1 MIDPIKAYI
10 QDLNRQFQTGITTEH
25 SFRPALK
32 QLIEECTKYKVVNEQ
47 SHIDCGA
54 PDMTILRQNLAV
66 AYVEAKDLEDGDLD
80 GRKKNKEQ
88 FDRYKASLDTIIFT
102 DYLDFHLYEHGEWV
116 QSVRLAEIQGNKIRL
131 SEPDRFIG
139 LMEHIRDAQVQRITS
154 ASKLAQIMA
163 GKARLLRDIIEKALI
178 QDGDNKTEL
187 TSYMDAFRQVLIH
200 DITPKTFADI
210 YAQTIA
216 YGMFAARLHDNT
228 PDDFTRAEAANL
240 IPKSNPFLRK
250 IFQQIAGYDLD
261 ERIAWIVD
269 DLVSAFAATDMEKI
283 MQGFG
288 KSTQQTDPMLH
299 FYEDFLFQYD
309 PAAKKQCGVYY
320 TPQPVVEFIVRA
332 VDDILR
338 SEFNLPM
345 GLADTSKVEVEH
357 EIEQDLKHRKEKVL
371 KHRVQVLDPATGTGT
386 FLAETVRQ
394 IKRDLGGQLGAWDSY
409 VPEHLLPRL
418 HGFELMM
425 APYTI
430 AHLKLDMEIGIPSQQ
445 RLRVYLTNS
454 LEEANP
460 DANTLFGLYLA
471 EEANAA
477 SNIKKEAPVMIVMGN
492 PPYSGESQNKG
503 EWIMKLMEDY
513 KKEPGGIQ
521 PLQEKNSKWIND
533 DYCKFIRLGQY
544 YVDRNNEGVLAYICN
559 NGFLDNPTFRGM
571 RWHLL
576 QSFDKIYIINLHGN
590 SKKKETAPDGSKDEN
605 VFDIMVGTSINIFI
619 KTGQKKKGEL
629 AEVYYTDLLGLRKSK
644 YECLS
649 INDLTSFPFQRLS
662 LTTPYYFFAPKD
674 VDGENIY
681 NEGFSI
687 NELMKLNGTGIVTKR
702 DELCIHRKIDD
713 AYTAACDIVN
723 LEKSEFYQK
732 YHLPEDVRDWRY
744 QWAKDDIISSGMRR
758 ELVAPINY
766 RLFDKRYLYY
776 TGQSRGFMGWPVCK
790 VMRHFVG
797 HTNIGLSLC
806 KQVRVG
812 DTYQHVFISEGI
824 IESSYVSN
832 KTSEITSVFPLYL
845 YPEDGSF
852 ESERRPNLDESIWAK
867 INDFIKH
874 ETSPEDIFDY
884 IYGVLHS
891 PHYREKYKE
900 FLKVDFPRIP
910 YPKNA
915 DEFEHFRSCGNALRE
930 LHLMH
935 NVPESPVRFEQQG
948 SMMVDYLRWEW
959 NKDDGYSGNVWINDE
974 QCFEG
979 IPTEAWEFY
988 IGGYQPAQKWLKD
1001 RKGRRLEYDDV
1012 EHYRKIIAVLM
1023 ETARIMK
1030 TIDDPAAQLEEYK
1043 NKVAELEHQLQEKT
1057 AQGASV
1063 VNFIGGNVTYNDN
1076 SKNYTIKK

>member
-1 MIDPIKAYI
+1 MEDFIKAYI

-32 QLIEECTKYKVVNEQ
+32 QLIEDCTKLKVVNEQ

-54 PDMTILRQNLAV
+54 PDMTILRKNLAV
-66 AYVEAKDLEDGDLD
+66 AYIEAKDLEDGDLD

-131 SEPDRFIG
+131 SDAERFIG
-139 LMEHIRDAQVQRITS
+139 LMEHIRVAQIQRITS

-178 QDGDNKTEL
+178 QDGDNRTEL

-216 YGMFAARLHDNT
+216 YGMFAARLHDDT
-228 PDDFTRAEAANL
+228 PDDFTRGEAANL

-250 IFQQIAGYDLD
+250 VFQQIAGYDLD

-338 SEFNLPM
+338 TEFNLPM
-345 GLADTSKVEVEH
+345 GLADTSKVEVEQ
-357 EIEQDLKHRKEKVL
+357 EIEQDLKHRKEKKHL
-371 KHRVQVLDPATGTGT
+371 HRVQVLDPATGTGT

-394 IKRDLGGQLGAWDSY
+394 IKRDLGGQMGAWDSY

-477 SNIKKEAPVMIVMGN
+477 SNIKKSAPVMIVMGN

-513 KKEPGGIQ
+513 KKEPGGIK
-521 PLQEKNSKWIND
+521 PLQERNPKWIND

-544 YVDRNNEGVLAYICN
+544 YVDRNKEGVLAYICN

-571 RWHLL
+571 RWNLL

-590 SKKKETAPDGSKDEN
+590 SLKKETCPDGSKDEN
-605 VFDIMVGTSINIFI
+605 VFDIMVGTSINICI
-619 KTGQKKKGEL
+619 KTGKKKKGEL
-629 AEVYYTDLLGLRKSK
+629 AEIYYTDLQGLRKDK
-644 YECLS
+644 YEFLNGNS
-649 INDLTSFPFQRLS
+649 LKSAEFQKIIYSEPF
-662 LTTPYYFFAPKD
+662 YFFVPKD
-674 VDGENIY
+674 TDGEREYRRGFGVNEIMSLGAAGVVTANDGALINIDKVTLLHNVEREY
-681 NEGFSI
+681 NI
-687 NELMKLNGTGIVTKR
+687 NAN
-702 DELCIHRKIDD
+702 
-713 AYTAACDIVN
+713 
-723 LEKSEFYQK
+723 SEF
-732 YHLPEDVRDWRY
+732 VRRI
-744 QWAKDDIISSGMRR
+744 A
-758 ELVAPINY
+758 Y
-766 RLFDKRYLYY
+766 RPFDSQFIYY
-776 TGQSRGFMGWPVCK
+776 DLDKVERSRVK
-790 VMRHFVG
+790 VMRHFNQE
-797 HTNIGLSLC
+797 NIALACLKINKEKFYPTPFVANCIADARLSDRFL
-806 KQVRVG
+806 
-812 DTYQHVFISEGI
+812 
-824 IESSYVSN
+824 
-832 KTSEITSVFPLYL
+832 TSVFPLYL

-852 ESERRPNLDESIWAK
+852 DTDRRPNLDESIWAK
-867 INDFIKH
+867 INAAVGH

-935 NVPESPVRFEQQG
+935 NVPESSVRFEQQG

-959 NKDDGYSGNVWINDE
+959 NKDDGYSGNIWINDT

-979 IPTEAWEFY
+979 VPVEAWEFF

-1001 RKGRRLEYDDV
+1001 RKGRKLEFDDV
-1012 EHYRKIIAVLM
+1012 KHYCKIIAVLM

-1030 TIDDPAAQLEEYK
+1030 TIDDPAAQLKEYK
-1043 NKVAELEHQLQEKT
+1043 NKVAELEHKLRTQQTPSNLVNYGTVNIYEK
-1057 AQGASV
+1057 
-1063 VNFIGGNVTYNDN
+1063 
-1076 SKNYTIKK
+1076 

>member
-1 MIDPIKAYI
+1 MNDAISSYIKEINQLY
-10 QDLNRQFQTGITTEH
+10 QTGLTTEH
-25 SFRPALK
+25 SFRPAL
-32 QLIEECTKYKVVNEQ
+32 QHLLQSCTNCTVINEQ

-54 PDMTILRQNLAV
+54 PDLTLLRKGMAV
-66 AYVEAKDLEDGDLD
+66 AYIEAKDLEDGDLD

-102 DYLDFHLYEHGEWV
+102 DYLDFHLYEHGEWQ

-131 SEPDRFIG
+131 SDADRFIS
-139 LMEHIRDAQVQRITS
+139 LMEHLKTAQAQRITS
-154 ASKLAQIMA
+154 ASRLAQLMA
-163 GKARLLRDIIEKALI
+163 GKARLLRDIIEQALI
-178 QDGDNKTEL
+178 QDGDNPTEL
-187 TSYMDAFRQVLIH
+187 RSYMEAFRQVLIH
-200 DITPKTFADI
+200 DITSKTFADI

-216 YGMFAARLHDNT
+216 YGMFAARLHDHT

-250 IFQQIAGYDLD
+250 VFQQIAGYDLD

-288 KSTQQTDPMLH
+288 KATQQTDPMLH

-338 SEFNLPM
+338 TEFNLPM
-345 GLADTSKVEVEH
+345 GLADTSKVEIEQ

-394 IKRDLGGQLGAWDSY
+394 IKRDLGGQMGAWASY

-430 AHLKLDMEIGIPSQQ
+430 AHLKLDMEIGIPAQQ
-445 RLRVYLTNS
+445 RLRVFLTNS
-454 LEEANP
+454 LEEAP
-460 DANTLFGLYLA
+460 SDAGTLFGNYLA
-471 EEANAA
+471 QEANEA
-477 SNIKKEAPVMIVMGN
+477 SNIKKSAPVMIVMGN

-503 EWIMKLMEDY
+503 EWIMRLMEDY
-513 KKEPGGIQ
+513 KKEPGGVK
-521 PLQEKNSKWIND
+521 PLQERNPKWIND

-544 YVDRNNEGVLAYICN
+544 YVDRNKEGVLAYICN

-571 RWHLL
+571 RWNLL

-590 SKKKETAPDGSKDEN
+590 SLKKETCPDGSKDEN
-605 VFDIMVGTSINIFI
+605 VFDIMVGTSINIFV
-619 KTGQKKKGEL
+619 KTGKKKKGEL
-629 AEVYYTDLLGLRKSK
+629 AEVYYADLQGIRKDK
-644 YECLS
+644 YDFLNANSLKSVDFQKLIYSE
-649 INDLTSFPFQRLS
+649 PF
-662 LTTPYYFFAPKD
+662 YFFVPKD
-674 VDGENIY
+674 TDGEREY
-681 NEGFSI
+681 GAGFSI
-687 NELMKLNGTGIVTKR
+687 GEIMPIGAAGVVTANDGTLINIDKDTLLRNVEKEYSTQANVEFVQRIAYRPFDTQFIYYDIDKVERSRIKIMCHLKQENIALTCLKINKEKFYPTPFVTN
-702 DELCIHRKIDD
+702 CIAD
-713 AYTAACDIVN
+713 A
-723 LEKSEFYQK
+723 
-732 YHLPEDVRDWRY
+732 
-744 QWAKDDIISSGMRR
+744 
-758 ELVAPINY
+758 
-766 RLFDKRYLYY
+766 RLSDRFL
-776 TGQSRGFMGWPVCK
+776 
-790 VMRHFVG
+790 
-797 HTNIGLSLC
+797 
-806 KQVRVG
+806 
-812 DTYQHVFISEGI
+812 
-824 IESSYVSN
+824 
-832 KTSEITSVFPLYL
+832 TSVFPLYL

-852 ESERRPNLDESIWAK
+852 DTERRANIDEKIANKIGDILHWAYVPDSR
-867 INDFIKH
+867 IVVDLAEGYENVLY
-874 ETSPEDIFDY
+874 PEDIFDY

-891 PHYREKYKE
+891 SAYREKYKE

-915 DEFEHFRSCGNALRE
+915 DEFEHYQAIGHELRE

-935 NVPESPVRFEQQG
+935 NVPESPVSFPYAGNMQ
-948 SMMVDYLRWEW
+948 VDYLRWEW
-959 NKDDGYSGNVWINDE
+959 NKDDGYSGNVWINDA

-979 IPTEAWEFY
+979 IPADAWNFY

-1001 RKGRRLEYDDV
+1001 RKGRTLSFDDI
-1012 EHYRKIIAVLM
+1012 EHYRRIISVLIETKHLM
-1023 ETARIMK
+1023 EK
-1030 TIDDPAAQLEEYK
+1030 
-1043 NKVAELEHQLQEKT
+1043 
-1057 AQGASV
+1057 
-1063 VNFIGGNVTYNDN
+1063 IG
-1076 SKNYTIKK
+1076 

>member
-1 MIDPIKAYI
+1 MIDLIKAYI

-32 QLIEECTKYKVVNEQ
+32 QLIEDCTKFKVVNEQ

-54 PDMTILRQNLAV
+54 PDMTVLRQNLAV
-66 AYVEAKDLEDGDLD
+66 AYIEAKDLEDGDLD

-131 SEPDRFIG
+131 SEPDRFIA
-139 LMEHIRDAQVQRITS
+139 LMEHLRVAQVQRITS

-178 QDGDNKTEL
+178 QDGDTQTEL
-187 TSYMDAFRQVLIH
+187 TSYMEAFRQVLIH

-216 YGMFAARLHDNT
+216 YGMFAARLHDDS
-228 PDDFTRAEAANL
+228 PEDFTRAEAANL

-250 IFQQIAGYDLD
+250 VFQQIAGYDLD

-269 DLVSAFAATDMEKI
+269 DLVAAFAATDMEKV

-338 SEFNLPM
+338 TEFNLPM
-345 GLADTSKVEVEH
+345 GLADTSKVEVLQER
-357 EIEQDLKHRKEKVL
+357 EQDNKHRKDKKL
-371 KHRVQVLDPATGTGT
+371 LHRVQVLDPATGTGT
-386 FLAETVRQ
+386 FLAETVKQ
-394 IKRDLGGQLGAWDSY
+394 IKRDLGGQIGAWDSY

-445 RLRVYLTNS
+445 RLRVFLTNS

-492 PPYSGESQNKG
+492 PPYSGESQNKS

-513 KKEPGGIQ
+513 KKEPGGVS
-521 PLQEKNSKWIND
+521 PLKERNPKWIND

-544 YVDRNNEGVLAYICN
+544 YVDRNKEGVLAYICN
-559 NGFLDNPTFRGM
+559 NGFLNNPTFRGM
-571 RWHLL
+571 RWNLL

-590 SKKKETAPDGSKDEN
+590 SLKKETCPDGSKDEN
-605 VFDIMVGTSINIFI
+605 VFDIMVGTSINICI
-619 KTGQKKKGEL
+619 KTGRKKKGEL
-629 AEVYYTDLLGLRKSK
+629 AEIYYTDLQGLRKDK
-644 YECLS
+644 YNFLNANSLKSVEFQKLIYS
-649 INDLTSFPFQRLS
+649 EPF
-662 LTTPYYFFAPKD
+662 YFFVPKD
-674 VDGENIY
+674 TDGEREYRRGFGANEILPTGAAGVVTANDGALINIDKVTLLY
-681 NEGFSI
+681 NVEREYSI
-687 NELMKLNGTGIVTKR
+687 HAN
-702 DELCIHRKIDD
+702 
-713 AYTAACDIVN
+713 
-723 LEKSEFYQK
+723 S
-732 YHLPEDVRDWRY
+732 
-744 QWAKDDIISSGMRR
+744 
-758 ELVAPINY
+758 ELVRQISY
-766 RLFDKRYLYY
+766 RPFDSQFIYY
-776 TGQSRGFMGWPVCK
+776 DIDKVERSRVK
-790 VMRHFVG
+790 VMRHFDQE
-797 HTNIGLSLC
+797 NIALTCLKINKEKFYPSPFVANCIADARLSDRFL
-806 KQVRVG
+806 
-812 DTYQHVFISEGI
+812 TY
-824 IESSYVSN
+824 
-832 KTSEITSVFPLYL
+832 VFPLYL
-845 YPEDGSF
+845 YPEEGSF
-852 ESERRPNLDESIWAK
+852 DTERRANIDETIANK
-867 INDFIKH
+867 IAEILHWSYVPDSRIVVDLAEGYENVLY
-874 ETSPEDIFDY
+874 PEDIFDY

-935 NVPESPVRFEQQG
+935 NVPESSVRFEQKG

-959 NKDDGYSGNVWINDE
+959 NKDDGYSGNVWINDT

-979 IPTEAWEFY
+979 VPSEAWEFY

-1001 RKGRRLEYDDV
+1001 RKGRKLEYDDV
-1012 EHYRKIIAVLM
+1012 EHYRKIIAILM

-1030 TIDDPAAQLEEYK
+1030 TIDDPAAQVEELK
-1043 NKVAELEHQLQEKT
+1043 KKVLTLEHQLKAKQSG
-1057 AQGASV
+1057 QI
-1063 VNFIGGNVTYNDN
+1063 VNYGTININDN
-1076 SKNYTIKK
+1076 SKNYRLD